1 MEGAPETIDINDIK
15 SSISNLKNI
24 EDVHHVHIW
33 SLDEK
38 TIALEAHIVANI
50 NTFDEMEAL
59 KQLVKQ
65 ELADR
70 FNINHS
76 TLEFEHEMMC

>member
-1 MEGAPETIDINDIK
+1 
-15 SSISNLKNI
+15 
-24 EDVHHVHIW
+24 
-33 SLDEK
+33 EK

-50 NTFDEMEAL
+50 DSFDEMESL

-65 ELADR
+65 ELADK
-70 FNINHS
+70 FNITHS